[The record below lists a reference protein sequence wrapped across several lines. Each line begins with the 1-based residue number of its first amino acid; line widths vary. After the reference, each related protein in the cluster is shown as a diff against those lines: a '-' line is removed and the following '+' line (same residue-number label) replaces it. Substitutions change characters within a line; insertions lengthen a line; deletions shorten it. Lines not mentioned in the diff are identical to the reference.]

1 VECASVLPGAAVRGF
16 ATARY
21 SVLRRFVLEFVPAA
35 FVALHIQLARGME
48 EIRGGVL
55 VSSAN

>member
-1 VECASVLPGAAVRGF
+1 MLPGAAVRGF